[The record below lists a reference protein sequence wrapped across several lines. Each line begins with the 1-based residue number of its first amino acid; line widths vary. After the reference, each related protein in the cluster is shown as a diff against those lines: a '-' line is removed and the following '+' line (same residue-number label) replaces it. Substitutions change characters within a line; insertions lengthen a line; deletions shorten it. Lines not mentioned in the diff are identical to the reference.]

1 MLATAQAP
9 SFVHYLPIATSVLS
23 LAFIIA
29 LLCYMAAF
37 VCAVA
42 AILYEVEVPND
53 AVHASLMASVV
64 FFASCGGVL
73 HVIANT
79 RLSGLPPG
87 TDDEAAHHD

>member
-1 MLATAQAP
+1 MRRNPGQK
-9 SFVHYLPIATSVLS
+9 I
-23 LAFIIA
+23 AFIFA

-79 RLSGLPPG
+79 RLSGLPSG
-87 TDDEAAHHD
+87 TDEEAARHDRDTLKGTQGS